1 MKSEHQQQLEAAQ
14 EQIEELRAELGEAR
28 ETLNAIQSGAVDALV
43 IDSPDGQRI
52 YTLDGAEHGYRT
64 FIERMH
70 DGAVVLDAG
79 GTIQYCNSRFAE
91 MLQAT
96 LESVLGSALEDW
108 VGKSD
113 RQALNALLVERT
125 GRLELGFCAPGAA
138 PVPTLVSTIAQTS
151 GAAETRLIVTDLSE
165 RKRYEAGIVQMN
177 AQLEQRI
184 RERTAELEAANTLL
198 KDADRRKDD
207 FLAVLSHELRNPLAP
222 IRTASH
228 LLDSPHLP
236 ASELLWARTVIQR
249 QVRHMSALL
258 DDLLDIARITRG
270 RMDLKVRR
278 VGLKAVVD
286 AAVEAAR
293 PLIDRNKHTLV
304 VTLPEDDLTLDADP
318 LRLSQ
323 ILSNLLTNAAKYTDS
338 GGHIELTGR
347 VVDGKLQLIVK
358 DDGIGLS
365 PAALSGIFTMFS
377 QVDGSAGRSEGGLG
391 IGLALVKGLVTL
403 HGGTVRAHSAGKGHG
418 SEFIVELP
426 AAAIRDDVATP
437 AGNDAAPS
445 AGSRRVL
452 VADDNRDA
460 ADTLGLLLEL
470 YGHEVRIAH
479 SGNAALAVAHAFR
492 PNVVLL
498 DIAMPDLSGYEVA
511 RNLRVDAACPDI
523 LLIALTGYG
532 QDADKERAH
541 EAGFDHH
548 LTKPVDPNKLEALIS
563 GY

>member
-1 MKSEHQQQLEAAQ
+1 MKSDHQKQHEAAQ

-28 ETLNAIQSGAVDALV
+28 ETLAAIQSGAVDALV

-70 DGAVVLDAG
+70 DGAVILDAD
-79 GTIQYCNSRFAE
+79 GTIQYSNSRFAE
-91 MLQAT
+91 LLQVT
-96 LESVLGSALEDW
+96 LESVIGSTLQDW
-108 VGKSD
+108 VRQCD
-113 RQALNALLVERT
+113 RQGLTALLAGRS
-125 GRLELGFCAPGAA
+125 GRLELEFCAPGAA
-138 PVPTLVSTIAQTS
+138 PVPAMVATIAES
-151 GAAETRLIVTDLSE
+151 GAAESSLIITDLSE

-177 AQLEQRI
+177 AHLEQRI
-184 RERTAELEAANTLL
+184 LERTAELEAANVLL
-198 KDADRRKDD
+198 KDADRRKDE

-222 IRTASH
+222 IRTAAH

-270 RMDLKVRR
+270 RMDLKVRSVSLR
-278 VGLKAVVD
+278 SVVD

-293 PLIDRNKHTLV
+293 PLIDRNNHSLV
-304 VTLPEDDLTLDADP
+304 VTLPANDLTLDADP

-338 GGHIELTGR
+338 GGQIELSGQVADGR
-347 VVDGKLQLIVK
+347 LSLIVK
-358 DDGIGLS
+358 DNGIGLS
-365 PAALSGIFTMFS
+365 PAALSGIFTMFA

-391 IGLALVKGLVTL
+391 IGLALVKGLVSL
-403 HGGTVRAHSAGKGHG
+403 HGGTVRAHSEGEGRG
-418 SEFIVELP
+418 SEFIIELP
-426 AAAIRDDVATP
+426 VAATREETVAPSST
-437 AGNDAAPS
+437 DAAPQV
-445 AGSRRVL
+445 GSRRVL

-479 SGNAALAVAHAFR
+479 SGNAALEVAHSFR
-492 PNVVLL
+492 PDVALL

-511 RNLRVDAACPDI
+511 RTLRGNGHCPDI
-523 LLIALTGYG
+523 MLIALTGYG
-532 QDADKERAH
+532 QDGDKERAQ

-548 LTKPVDPNKLEALIS
+548 LTKPVDPSKLEALIS
-563 GY
+563 GS

>member
-1 MKSEHQQQLEAAQ
+1 MNFDHQKHLEAA
-14 EQIEELRAELGEAR
+14 RAEIEQLRMELAEAR
-28 ETLNAIQSGAVDALV
+28 DTLAAIQSGAVDALV
-43 IDSPDGQRI
+43 IDSSDGLRI

-70 DGAVVLDAG
+70 DGAVILDAD
-79 GTIQYCNSRFAE
+79 GTIQYCNSWFAQL
-91 MLQAT
+91 LQVP
-96 LESVLGSALEDW
+96 LESVIGSVLEEW
-108 VGKSD
+108 VRQED
-113 RQALNALLVERT
+113 RIRLKAILAERS
-125 GRLELGFCAPGAA
+125 GRLEVEFYVTGGA
-138 PVPTLVSTIAQTS
+138 PVSTLVSTIAESS

-165 RKRYEAGIVQMN
+165 RKRYEAGIVQLN

-184 RERTAELEAANTLL
+184 QERTAELEAANELL
-198 KDADRRKDD
+198 KDADRRKDE

-236 ASELLWARTVIQR
+236 PSDLLWARTVIQR

-278 VGLKAVVD
+278 ISLKGVVD

-293 PLIDRNKHTLV
+293 PLIDRNNHTLV
-304 VTLPEDDLTLDADP
+304 VTLANPDQTLDADP
-318 LRLSQ
+318 LRLAQ

-338 GGHIELTGR
+338 GGRIEVSSQAADGRLTLMVR
-347 VVDGKLQLIVK
+347 

-365 PAALSGIFTMFS
+365 PDALSRIFTMFA

-391 IGLALVKGLVTL
+391 IGLALVKGLVSL
-403 HGGTVRAHSAGKGHG
+403 HGGTVRARSDGKGCG

-426 AAAIRDDVATP
+426 LNAARTDAVAPTVI
-437 AGNDAAPS
+437 DAAPLM
-445 AGSRRVL
+445 GSRRVL

-479 SGNAALAVAHAFR
+479 SGNAALEVAHSFR
-492 PNVVLL
+492 PNVALL
-498 DIAMPDLSGYEVA
+498 DIAMPDLNGYDVA
-511 RNLRVDAACPDI
+511 RNIRLDGSCPHMV
-523 LLIALTGYG
+523 LIALTGYG
-532 QDADKERAH
+532 QDGDKERAH

-548 LTKPVDPNKLEALIS
+548 LTKPVDPSKLEALIS

>member
-1 MKSEHQQQLEAAQ
+1 MKSEPQKQLAAAQ
-14 EQIEELRAELGEAR
+14 EQIEELRAELAEAR

-52 YTLDGAEHGYRT
+52 YTLDGAEQGYRT
-64 FIERMH
+64 LIERMQ
-70 DGAVVLDAG
+70 DGAVMLDSE
-79 GTIQYCNSRFAE
+79 GTIQYCNGRFAQ
-91 MLQAT
+91 LLNVP
-96 LESVLGSALEDW
+96 LETVTGSALENW
-108 VGKSD
+108 VSKSD
-113 RQALNALLVERT
+113 GEVLKALLAGGSSRVE
-125 GRLELGFCAPGAA
+125 LQFCAPGGP
-138 PVPTLVSTIAQTS
+138 PVPVLVSIADSFGTV
-151 GAAETRLIVTDLSE
+151 GIGLIVTDLSE
-165 RKRYEAGIVQMN
+165 RKRYEAGVEQMN

-184 RERTAELEAANTLL
+184 RERTAELEAANALL
-198 KDADRRKDD
+198 KDADRRKDE

-222 IRTASH
+222 IRTAAH

-236 ASELLWARTVIQR
+236 ASDLLWARTVIQR

-270 RMDLKVRR
+270 RMELKVRR
-278 VGLKAVVD
+278 VSLKGVVD

-293 PLIDRNKHTLV
+293 PAIDRNNHSLV
-304 VTLPEDDLTLDADP
+304 VSLPENDPVLDADP

-323 ILSNLLTNAAKYTDS
+323 ILSNLLTNAAKYTDA
-338 GGHIELTGR
+338 GGHIELSGQVAGGR
-347 VVDGKLQLIVK
+347 LSLTVK

-365 PAALSGIFTMFS
+365 PDALSRIFTMFA

-391 IGLALVKGLVTL
+391 IGLALVKGLVSL
-403 HGGTVRAHSAGKGHG
+403 HGGDVRAKSDGAGRG

-426 AAAIRDDVATP
+426 VTAAREEVVAPGGTEE
-437 AGNDAAPS
+437 PS
-445 AGSRRVL
+445 PVGSRRVL
-452 VADDNRDA
+452 VADDNKDA

-479 SGNAALAVAHAFR
+479 SGNAALAVAHSFH
-492 PNVVLL
+492 PNVALL

-511 RNLRVDAACPDI
+511 RNLRVDTCCPDI

-532 QDADKERAH
+532 QDGDKERAH

-548 LTKPVDPNKLEALIS
+548 LTKPVDPSKLEALIS

>member
-1 MKSEHQQQLEAAQ
+1 MKSEQQKQLESAR
-14 EQIEELRAELGEAR
+14 EQIEELRAELTEAR

-43 IDSPDGQRI
+43 IDSPEGQRI
-52 YTLDGAEHGYRT
+52 YTLDGAEQGYRT
-64 FIERMH
+64 LIERMQ
-70 DGAVVLDAG
+70 DGAVMLDG
-79 GTIQYCNSRFAE
+79 DGTIQYCNSRFAQ
-91 MLQAT
+91 LLSVP
-96 LESVLGSALEDW
+96 LESVIGSTLEDW
-108 VGKSD
+108 VNQRD
-113 RQALNALLVERT
+113 RQALQTLLSGDSARM
-125 GRLELGFCAPGAA
+125 ELDFYPPGAA
-138 PVPTLVSTIAQTS
+138 PVPTLVSTVADSS
-151 GAAETRLIVTDLSE
+151 GGMGTGLIITDLSE
-165 RKRYEAGIVQMN
+165 RKQYEAGVVHLN
-177 AQLEQRI
+177 AQLENRI
-184 RERTAELEAANTLL
+184 QERTAELEAANALL

-222 IRTASH
+222 IRTAAH

-270 RMDLKVRR
+270 RMELKVRR
-278 VGLKAVVD
+278 VNLKGVVD

-293 PLIDRNKHTLV
+293 PLIDRNNHTLL
-304 VTLPEDDLTLDADP
+304 VTLPDNDVELDADP

-323 ILSNLLTNAAKYTDS
+323 ILSNLLTNAAKYTDA
-338 GGHIELTGR
+338 GGHIELSAQIAGGR
-347 VVDGKLQLIVK
+347 LSLRVK

-365 PAALSGIFTMFS
+365 TDALSRIFTMFA

-403 HGGTVRAHSAGKGHG
+403 HGGSVRAQSDGAGRG

-426 AAAIRDDVATP
+426 IAAVREEVVAPLGSDAAAP
-437 AGNDAAPS
+437 L
-445 AGSRRVL
+445 GSRRVL
-452 VADDNRDA
+452 VADDNKDA

-470 YGHEVRIAH
+470 YGHEVRVAH
-479 SGNAALAVAHAFR
+479 SGNAALAVAHSFH
-492 PNVVLL
+492 PNVALL

-511 RNLRVDAACPDI
+511 RNLRVDTCCPDI

-532 QDADKERAH
+532 QDGDKERAH

-548 LTKPVDPNKLEALIS
+548 LTKPVDPSKLEALIS
-563 GY
+563 GC

>member
-1 MKSEHQQQLEAAQ
+1 MKSEHQKQLEAAQ
-14 EQIEELRAELGEAR
+14 QEIEELRAELLEAR
-28 ETLNAIQSGAVDALV
+28 ETLTAIRSGAVDALV
-43 IDSPDGQRI
+43 IDSAEGLRI
-52 YTLDGAEHGYRT
+52 YTLDGAEHAYRT
-64 FIERMH
+64 LIERMH
-70 DGAVVLDAG
+70 DGAVILNAE
-79 GTIQYCNSRFAE
+79 GTIQYCNGRFAE
-91 MLQAT
+91 MLNVP
-96 LESVLGSALEDW
+96 LESVIGSTVAEWLRRADRATLKTLLAEGSGRVELE
-108 VGKSD
+108 
-113 RQALNALLVERT
+113 
-125 GRLELGFCAPGAA
+125 FCAPGMA
-138 PVPTLVSTIAQTS
+138 PVATLVSTVADS
-151 GAAETRLIVTDLSE
+151 ASSAETRLIITDLSE

-184 RERTAELEAANTLL
+184 QERTAELEAANELL
-198 KDADRRKDD
+198 KDADRRKDE

-278 VGLKAVVD
+278 VSLKAVVD

-304 VTLPEDDLTLDADP
+304 VTLPDSDPALDADP

-323 ILSNLLTNAAKYTDS
+323 ILSNLLTNAAKYTDT
-338 GGHIELTGR
+338 GGHIALSGQ
-347 VVDGKLQLIVK
+347 VVDGKLRLIVK

-365 PAALSGIFTMFS
+365 PAALAGIFTMFS

-391 IGLALVKGLVTL
+391 IGLALVKGLVSL
-403 HGGTVRAHSAGKGHG
+403 HGGTVRAHSGGKGHG

-426 AAAIRDDVATP
+426 VAAIREDPVAPPGNDVAP
-437 AGNDAAPS
+437 A

-479 SGNAALAVAHAFR
+479 SGNAALAVAHSFR
-492 PNVVLL
+492 PDVALL

-511 RNLRVDAACPDI
+511 RNLRVGAACPDI
-523 LLIALTGYG
+523 VLIALTGYG
-532 QDADKERAH
+532 QDADKERAQ
-541 EAGFDHH
+541 EAGFNHH
-548 LTKPVDPNKLEALIS
+548 LTKPVDPSKLEALIS